1 MACHDLPDDCKER
14 IMSDTLSFAMIRSV
28 FSSLRPFRPIPYRR
42 SGSRVAFVVCALLTA
57 LSPTAAHAWGGY
69 GHRLIAR
76 LAETELTPQ
85 ARAEVARLLG
95 AADDR
100 KRGQRMLGD
109 IADWADDLRDDHP
122 ALGRATTRWHY
133 INLGEDRCRYAPR
146 KHCPDGNC
154 VIGAIETQRGIL
166 ADRKQPAEARARA
179 LKFLVHFVGDAHQPL
194 HAGYA
199 RDKGGNTFQIRLNG
213 KGSNLHTLWDREIV
227 ASAKLGE
234 DRYLQH
240 LLRMPLPDAAR
251 MDIGKPIAW
260 TEASCR
266 IVLRDGFYPPRAKI
280 EPAYFTQWRPTA
292 DAQMRIAGHRLAAM
306 LNDTLSTAPARTR

>member
-1 MACHDLPDDCKER
+1 MTPPDDCKER

-28 FSSLRPFRPIPYRR
+28 FSSLPPFRPTPPRR
-42 SGSRVAFVVCALLTA
+42 TGLRVVFVVCALLAA

-76 LAETELTPQ
+76 LAESELSPQ

-95 AADDR
+95 ATDDR
-100 KRGQRMLGD
+100 KRDRRMLGD
-109 IADWADDLRDDHP
+109 IADWADDLRDNHP
-122 ALGRATTRWHY
+122 ELGRASSRWHY
-133 INLGEDRCRYAPR
+133 VNLAEDRCGYTPR

-154 VIGAIETQRGIL
+154 VIGAIQTQRGIL
-166 ADRKQPAEARARA
+166 ADRKQSDAARAQA

-199 RDKGGNTFQIRLNG
+199 RDKGGNTVQIRLNG

-240 LLRMPLPDAAR
+240 LQRMPVPREAR
-251 MDIGKPIAW
+251 VGIADPTAW
-260 TEASCR
+260 AEASCR

-280 EPAYFTQWRPTA
+280 EPAYFAQWRPTA
-292 DAQMRIAGHRLAAM
+292 DAQLRIAGHRLAVL
-306 LNDTLSTAPARTR
+306 LNAALKPGTVGNR

>member
-1 MACHDLPDDCKER
+1 MTRPDDCKVR
-14 IMSDTLSFAMIRSV
+14 IMSDTLSFAMIRSI
-28 FSSLRPFRPIPYRR
+28 FSFLRPFRPTPPRR
-42 SGSRVAFVVCALLTA
+42 TGSRVRFAFCALVVA
-57 LSPTAAHAWGGY
+57 LLPTAAHAWGGY

-76 LAETELTPQ
+76 LAETELSPQ

-95 AADDR
+95 AAEDR
-100 KRGQRMLGD
+100 RRDQRMLSD
-109 IADWADDLRDDHP
+109 IADWADDLRDNHP

-166 ADRKQPAEARARA
+166 ADRKQSDAARAQA

-213 KGSNLHTLWDREIV
+213 KGSNLHALWDREIL

-240 LLRMPLPDAAR
+240 LLRMPLPNAAR

-266 IVLRDGFYPPRAKI
+266 IVLREGFYPPRAKI

-292 DAQMRIAGHRLAAM
+292 DAQLRIAGHRLAVL
-306 LNDTLSTAPARTR
+306 LNHALVASPPTP